1 MRSIIVSFLVLVP
14 AQDDAV
20 KKAVEDFKAKIKD
33 AKSVQEKALAIQALS
48 NVEPRDPAYAKE
60 IGRFLAATSAD
71 IHFILPTTAID
82 ALVKYRGAAP
92 AAQAIVAAL
101 PAYKRI
107 PYVYHRLLPA
117 LGRVGHESAFPTF
130 EEMIRGRDA
139 GDAVKA
145 VEGVREMPAGPAV
158 EFLFRQH
165 EWVEKEK
172 PNASDKQ
179 KPVLDKVGPE
189 ITSAIQD
196 LSGEKYPFNEML
208 IWWKKRGAD
217 FKKKSAE
224 KEAELA
230 NAPRAPEP
238 PGLPPLKILE
248 VLCNEGNGSSAAN
261 TGSSSVHYP
270 VAQLS
275 PGPKWVDNPA
285 YQAGKAL
292 DFGPKP
298 GPHALD
304 LPGALEH
311 LRNLKS
317 FTVTGW
323 INCRD
328 LAEGPG
334 GNRLV
339 SWYHKDREGVD
350 LSVRSDGGLQ
360 LGVNQWADASS
371 AKSPPGQIPV
381 ADETAKDG
389 LRNNWRFFAVSYDSG
404 LAAGHA
410 KFYAGSATGDATLA
424 GAADCNRGPVGAK
437 FAPALSIGNVNPAA
451 RGAGDRAFRG
461 ILDEIRIF
469 GSTLDGSGALA
480 LERLVEVQNRQAR
493 PTAKK

>member
-1 MRSIIVSFLVLVP
+1 MRFILFSLVLLLP
-14 AQDDAV
+14 SQDDAV

-33 AKSVQEKALAIQALS
+33 AKSVQEKALAIQAFS
-48 NVEPRDPAYAKE
+48 NVEPRDPAFAKE
-60 IGRFLAATSAD
+60 IGRFLGATSSD
-71 IHFILPTTAID
+71 IHFLLPTTAID
-82 ALVKYRGAAP
+82 ALVKFRGCAP
-92 AAQAIVAAL
+92 AAQAIIAAL
-101 PAYKRI
+101 PGYRKT
-107 PYVYHRLLPA
+107 PYVYSRLLPA
-117 LGRVGHESAFPTF
+117 LGKVGHDSAFPTF
-130 EEMIRGRDA
+130 EEMIRGRDP
-139 GDAVKA
+139 GDAVRA
-145 VEGVREMPAGPAV
+145 VDGVREMPTGTAI

-179 KPVLDKVGPE
+179 KPALDKVGPE
-189 ITSAIQD
+189 ITTAIQE

-208 IWWKKRGAD
+208 IWWKRRGAD

-230 NAPRAPEP
+230 KAPRAPEP
-238 PGLPPLKILE
+238 PGLPPLKIFE
-248 VLCNEGNGSSAAN
+248 ILCSEGNGASAAN

-270 VAQLS
+270 AALVA
-275 PGPKWVDNPA
+275 PGPKWVDNPV

-304 LPGALEH
+304 IVGSLEH

-317 FTVTGW
+317 FTITGW

-328 LAEGPG
+328 LVEGPG

-350 LSVRSDGGLQ
+350 LSLRSDGGLQ

-389 LRNNWRFFAVSYDSG
+389 LRLNWRFFAVTYDSG
-404 LAAGHA
+404 VAAGHA
-410 KFYAGSATGDATLA
+410 KFYVGSAAEDAKLA
-424 GAADCNRGPVGAK
+424 GPADCNRGPVGAK

-451 RGAGDRAFRG
+451 RGTGDRAFRG
-461 ILDEIRIF
+461 ILDEVRIF
-469 GSTLDGSGALA
+469 GSALDGSGALA
-480 LERLVEVQNRQAR
+480 LDRIVEVQNRQAKT
-493 PTAKK
+493 TAKK